1 MLFLKTKFNFCI
13 YQKNNLKKE
22 NFKDCFLFFS
32 NLLGIQKHFCLIK
45 VNDGS
50 KDYTPESKTIIDLPT
65 LSAFFGKLDATKGIV
80 GEYVRG
86 ICDRWNKKYLDKPQV
101 GYYFALES

>member
-1 MLFLKTKFNFCI
+1 MKYIFNI
-13 YQKNNLKKE
+13 VTRISLL
-22 NFKDCFLFFS
+22 CFYFFS

-50 KDYTPESKTIIDLPT
+50 KDYSPESKTIIDIPT
-65 LSAFFGKLDATKGIV
+65 LAAFFGKLDTTKGIV

-86 ICDRWNKKYLDKPQV
+86 ICENWNKKYLDKPQV
-101 GYYFALES
+101 GYFFVFLHLLIFE